1 MEAFLTSG
9 FTLST
14 VTSLSLDQTPALQR
28 GWLMSRRIGSS
39 RAQGELEGRADGA
52 VQAKEKIRAIFT
64 FPGGWLIEEEEG
76 DETMDTRDGGREQ
89 RRG

>member
-1 MEAFLTSG
+1 M
-9 FTLST
+9 
-14 VTSLSLDQTPALQR
+14 
-28 GWLMSRRIGSS
+28 
-39 RAQGELEGRADGA
+39 EGRADGA

-76 DETMDTRDGGREQ
+76 DKTMDTRDGGREQ